1 MAAALSTPPA
11 REIRSVITIVC
22 NGELIV
28 ALVSDTLADTEKE
41 ETATE
46 EGEQGQRGQRGSDS

>member
-1 MAAALSTPPA
+1 MSTPPA